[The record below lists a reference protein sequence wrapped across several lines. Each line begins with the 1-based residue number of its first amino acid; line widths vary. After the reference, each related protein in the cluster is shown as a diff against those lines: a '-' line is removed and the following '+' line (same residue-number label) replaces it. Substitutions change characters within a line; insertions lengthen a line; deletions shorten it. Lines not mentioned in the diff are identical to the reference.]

1 MQSVNWNDL
10 RYLLAIERG
19 RTLTS
24 AARQLRVDDTTVSR
38 RLAALQA
45 ILQTQLV
52 QRQADGTMALTAA
65 GQIVARHAEAME
77 QQVRAIGEVIG
88 TDQDPC
94 VGTVRVTSVPILVN
108 RLLAGTAA
116 ALLQSHPGLIIEL
129 IPDSR
134 DLSLT
139 RREADI
145 ALRVA
150 RPSSGGTS
158 VKARRIGTLG
168 FAGYAASASKEAQIW
183 RLPWITYDESMSHLP
198 QARWIARLEGSA
210 AGNICG
216 LRVHDAETALEATAL
231 GLGKTLLPTI
241 VADRDPRLRRLPSL
255 PGPPVPSREI
265 WLLTHA
271 DQMRLARVSATIQW
285 LETVLK
291 GADKGASA
299 RGGSGKSL
307 PPRVRV
313 DKG

>member
-1 MQSVNWNDL
+1 M
-10 RYLLAIERG
+10 
-19 RTLTS
+19 
-24 AARQLRVDDTTVSR
+24 
-38 RLAALQA
+38 
-45 ILQTQLV
+45 
-52 QRQADGTMALTAA
+52 
-65 GQIVARHAEAME
+65 
-77 QQVRAIGEVIG
+77 
-88 TDQDPC
+88 
-94 VGTVRVTSVPILVN
+94 
-108 RLLAGTAA
+108 
-116 ALLQSHPGLIIEL
+116 QSHPGLIIEL

-168 FAGYAASASKEAQIW
+168 FAGYAASASKKAQIW
-183 RLPWITYDESMSHLP
+183 RLPWIIYDESMSHLP

-265 WLLTHA
+265 WLLAHA